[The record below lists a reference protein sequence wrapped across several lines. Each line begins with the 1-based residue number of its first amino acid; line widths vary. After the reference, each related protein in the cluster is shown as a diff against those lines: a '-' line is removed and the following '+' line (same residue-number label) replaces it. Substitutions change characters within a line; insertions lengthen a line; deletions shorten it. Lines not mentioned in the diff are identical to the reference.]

1 MPPYY
6 IKYPYGVSFAAY
18 ILYTPYG
25 YLSTIFF
32 AQSKKISALPKG
44 KRISIIQLVAVI
56 PSVIAVVVSIF
67 FLILLDS
74 FVNVFT
80 TAVNYILNER
90 RVCGKVRIKHVH
102 AIDDFVCEI
111 AVSRYSKLL
120 DIIFHVVKSIEEQ
133 ICDLTIS
140 KVCVYL
146 RKDFVQK
153 LVKLNKTEL
162 LGFGYDL

>member
-1 MPPYY
+1 M
-6 IKYPYGVSFAAY
+6 
-18 ILYTPYG
+18 L
-25 YLSTIFF
+25 
-32 AQSKKISALPKG
+32 
-44 KRISIIQLVAVI
+44 IIQLVAVI
-56 PSVIAVVVSIF
+56 TSVIAVVVSIF

-74 FVNVFT
+74 FVNVLA

-102 AIDDFVCEI
+102 AVDDFVCEI

-120 DIIFHVVKSIEEQ
+120 DIIIHIVKSIEQQ
-133 ICDLTIS
+133 ICDLAIS

-146 RKDFVQK
+146 RKNFVQK
-153 LVKLNKTEL
+153 LVKLNKIEL

>member
-1 MPPYY
+1 MGYLLLHIYY
-6 IKYPYGVSFAAY
+6 IPLMGICQPFF
-18 ILYTPYG
+18 LYF
-25 YLSTIFF
+25 LHE
-32 AQSKKISALPKG
+32 AKKISALPKG

-80 TAVNYILNER
+80 TAINYILNEC

-153 LVKLNKTEL
+153 LVKLNKIEL

>member
-1 MPPYY
+1 MGYLLLQIYY
-6 IKYPYGVSFAAY
+6 IPLMGICQLYFFIFAK
-18 ILYTPYG
+18 
-25 YLSTIFF
+25 
-32 AQSKKISALPKG
+32 SKKISALPKG
-44 KRISIIQLVAVI
+44 KRILIIQLVAVI
-56 PSVIAVVVSIF
+56 TSVIAVVVSIF

-74 FVNVFT
+74 FVNVLA

-102 AIDDFVCEI
+102 AVDDFVCEI

-120 DIIFHVVKSIEEQ
+120 DIIIHIVKSIEQQ
-133 ICDLTIS
+133 ICDLAVC

-146 RKDFVQK
+146 RKNFVQK
-153 LVKLNKTEL
+153 LVKLNKIEL

>member
-1 MPPYY
+1 MGYLLLHIYY
-6 IKYPYGVSFAAY
+6 IPLMGICQPFF
-18 ILYTPYG
+18 
-25 YLSTIFF
+25 IFF
-32 AQSKKISALPKG
+32 AQRKKISALPKG
-44 KRISIIQLVAVI
+44 KRILIIQLVAVI

-80 TAVNYILNER
+80 TTVNYILNER

-120 DIIFHVVKSIEEQ
+120 DIIFHIVKSIEEQ